1 MDGFITESV
10 AKISDGFIASIKLL
24 VLFFITRAIYFLAQ
38 NLVWTPW
45 VIIYLLFLLAI
56 GGYELHQSLG
66 FGITEH
72 KRAWLGMVSGLLFW
86 QVFSMVA
93 DLGGFPFF
101 ERLGILFWIMLMV
114 ATSALWS
121 KVLPL
126 GTKMSLVVFSTCWLG
141 KIYIKGF
148 SLISKWP
155 PVFHLGYESIRFLAC
170 AVGIAAIVY
179 IIFRSRNNTSRS
191 FAAIAIFGAVLFLF
205 RVF

>member
-10 AKISDGFIASIKLL
+10 AKISDGFFASIKLL
-24 VLFFITRAIYFLAQ
+24 LIFFITRVIFSLAQ

-45 VIIYLLFLLAI
+45 VIIYLLILLAI
-56 GGYELHQSLG
+56 GGYELHRSLG
-66 FGITEH
+66 FGISEH

-86 QVFSMVA
+86 QVFSMLA

-114 ATSALWS
+114 ATIALWN

-141 KIYIKGF
+141 KIYIQGF
-148 SLISKWP
+148 SLISQWP

-170 AVGIAAIVY
+170 AAGVAAIIY
-179 IIFRSRNNTSRS
+179 IIFRSRNITNRS